1 MLLYPTQYLITKT
14 FAAFITLRDF
24 LPSSL
29 LSAFLLTDFQTYQFC
44 TCDCFLLLIQ
54 TTIKTKGEHLSET
67 LSDLTIA
74 QQDDRMSANK

>member
-29 LSAFLLTDFQTYQFC
+29 LSDFQTYQFC

-54 TTIKTKGEHLSET
+54 TTIKTKREHLSET

-74 QQDDRMSANK
+74 QQDDGMSANK

>member
-29 LSAFLLTDFQTYQFC
+29 LSDFQTYQFC

-74 QQDDRMSANK
+74 QQDDGMSAN